1 MSVIT
6 VALIGT
12 LTYWIF
18 FVLDPYILSWQCL
31 NRPIVVAPILG
42 LLLGDFQTGIIM
54 GASLESIFMG
64 ISAIGGSV
72 PADALSASIVAV
84 CYTVLTGSDVETGL
98 AIALPIGTVMASLS
112 SILLSFSSALAPYWE
127 KLALSGK
134 PGRFLTQNLIF
145 SGLIYPLPNVIII
158 FLGIAFGVTGLNSAL
173 AALPPFVMT
182 GLTVASS
189 MMVAV
194 GFAILISMIWSKD
207 VASFFFVGYVMAKI
221 LKMDSLSIAIIGGAI
236 AITMFFYE
244 KQLIDVKNSMVA
256 SEQKPSDDEEDFF

>member
-127 KLALSGK
+127 KLALCGK

-182 GLTVASS
+182 GLTAASS

>member
-173 AALPPFVMT
+173 AALPAFVMT
-182 GLTVASS
+182 GLTAASS